1 MHTANLVHKRDFHG
15 KDFYFISTDKINPL
29 PENQCNQESLKQALV
44 QHNVN
49 VEKLGFQRYYLQDD
63 QFGWFASN

>member
-1 MHTANLVHKRDFHG
+1 MHTAVLIHKRDFHG

-29 PENQCNQESLKQALV
+29 PENQCNQESLKQALA